1 MKLIELIS
9 KKVTKLFIVTMILL
23 AVVVMVSGIYIMYVS
38 ALNIRNI
45 QYSIYENRVEEALS
59 ELKKDDEI
67 ISQIIEMYLEG
78 LKGLPYSFLSQAL
91 KNDLYRGNLEY

>member
-1 MKLIELIS
+1 VKLSELIS

-38 ALNIRNI
+38 VLNIRNI
-45 QYSIYENRVEEALS
+45 QQSIYENRVEETLS

-67 ISQIIEMYLEG
+67 ISRITEMYLEG
-78 LKGLPYSFLSQAL
+78 LKGVYLIRFFH
-91 KNDLYRGNLEY
+91 KR

>member
-1 MKLIELIS
+1 MKLSELIS

-38 ALNIRNI
+38 VLNIRNI
-45 QYSIYENRVEEALS
+45 QQSIYENRVEETLS

-67 ISQIIEMYLEG
+67 ISRITEMYLEG
-78 LKGLPYSFLSQAL
+78 LKGVYLIRFFH
-91 KNDLYRGNLEY
+91 KR